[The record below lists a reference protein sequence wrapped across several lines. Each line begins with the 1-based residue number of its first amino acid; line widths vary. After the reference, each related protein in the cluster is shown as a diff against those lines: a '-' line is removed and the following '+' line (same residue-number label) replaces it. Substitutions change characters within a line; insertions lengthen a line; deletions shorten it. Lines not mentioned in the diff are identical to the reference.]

1 MTKIKKGG
9 ARTVLPIQ
17 YFDPSIPYYSTIDD
31 NSMVFDSV
39 DTYQQVQTI
48 NGCGIQPYNQPYNQ
62 LTGGSFQT
70 IINPATNR
78 KVSVHSRLG
87 KKIITNYLQI
97 FNAR

>member
-17 YFDPSIPYYSTIDD
+17 YFDPNIPYYSTIDD

-39 DTYQQVQTI
+39 DTYQQVQAI
-48 NGCGIQPYNQPYNQ
+48 NGCGIQPYNQHI
-62 LTGGSFQT
+62 GGSFQT

-87 KKIITNYLQI
+87 KKIIHRYLHV
-97 FNAR
+97 FNSR